1 MRKLLM
7 TMTIVLSVI
16 LLAGYGFA
24 ETRTLKVSTGSMGG
38 GFYPIGGGIASYI
51 SKNVPNA
58 RATAVTSGGV
68 NENITRLN
76 VKTADIGLVSS
87 GDSYAAFR
95 GIPPYKKKY
104 DKWFWRGHKRKWKR
118 R

>member
-1 MRKLLM
+1 MRRRSMTLMIFLAVILM
-7 TMTIVLSVI
+7 T
-16 LLAGYGFA
+16 GYGWA
-24 ETRTLKVSTGSMGG
+24 ETRTLTVSTGSMGG
-38 GFYPIGGGIASYI
+38 GFYPIGGGIAAYI

-76 VKTADIGLVSS
+76 MNTADIGLVSS

-104 DKWFWRGHKRKWKR
+104 DRTKGFTKNLR
-118 R
+118 